1 MIDIEK
7 LVKLNAD
14 GTSKALTPKETFLR
28 WAQIVGKQKSLDL
41 ELDQIPQ
48 LIERLKLR
56 ALNKQVSGHFLKFEQ
71 LQADLSKFGTK
82 VDMLS
87 EDLNKKKVHFSDSL
101 EQQEK
106 TIERLEALEEI
117 CNEKKP
123 DIEKTVTKILDK
135 QMTSF

>member
-1 MIDIEK
+1 M
-7 LVKLNAD
+7 
-14 GTSKALTPKETFLR
+14 
-28 WAQIVGKQKSLDL
+28 
-41 ELDQIPQ
+41 
-48 LIERLKLR
+48 
-56 ALNKQVSGHFLKFEQ
+56 
-71 LQADLSKFGTK
+71 SKFGTK

-135 QMTSF
+135 QVYKSNHTIYCNTNNRRIKQK